1 MKRPGGLSV
10 LVLLVLSAG
19 AYGGGQQP
27 FPRLEGPYLGQKP
40 PRMSPQRFAPGI
52 ITTDEEEGSSG
63 FALGGTAF
71 LFQKF
76 HGTRC
81 LTYITRLEDG
91 VWTAPS
97 LIPFWETMA
106 DNGDFVISSDDR
118 TMLYQVKTDMDGL
131 LLSDVWKVKLEAA
144 GWGDRTPLPAPVN
157 TSDDNESYASDTA
170 CGDIY
175 FFSNRRG
182 GKGRFDLY
190 MCPFEDG
197 RYGAAANLETL
208 NTEFNEWD
216 PFIAPD
222 GSYLLF
228 CSMKPGGLG
237 GDDIYIAFKGKDGQW
252 GPPRNLGAEVN
263 SPGSENRPYVTHDGK
278 YLFFTSTRN
287 GNRDTFWVRAG
298 FLDRFRS

>member
-1 MKRPGGLSV
+1 MKRPSGLSV

-19 AYGGGQQP
+19 AYGGGQQL

-40 PRMSPQRFAPGI
+40 PGMSPLPFAPGI

-76 HGTRC
+76 RSARC

-118 TMLYQVKTDMDGL
+118 TMLYQVKTDKDGL
-131 LLSDVWKVKLEAA
+131 LLSDVWTVKLQAA

-157 TSDDNESYASDTA
+157 TSDDNESYAWTRPAGTFISSAT
-170 CGDIY
+170 
-175 FFSNRRG
+175 
-182 GKGRFDLY
+182 
-190 MCPFEDG
+190 
-197 RYGAAANLETL
+197 AAAERPVRPVHVPLRGRKIRRQPPTSSL

-216 PFIAPD
+216 PFVAPD
-222 GSYLLF
+222 EDYLIF

-237 GDDIYIAFKGKDGQW
+237 RDDLYISFKGRDGRW
-252 GPPRNLGAEVN
+252 GPPVSLGEEIN
-263 SPGSENRPYVTHDGK
+263 SPGSENRPCVTHDGK
-278 YLFFTSTRN
+278 YFFFTSTRD
-287 GNRDTFWVRAG
+287 GSRDVFWVEAG
-298 FLDRFRS
+298 YLERFRK